1 MKLLKKYAKKILSPI
16 LNYKHR
22 CPLQLESLESRCLLN
37 GDWTGY
43 WTLSGYSFEWDT
55 DNPADVTFE
64 VLPLT
69 LILNVTEADGGGYDV
84 LALGDTD
91 TVFFEESSPDIL
103 THEYTEWDDGEY
115 IQSAMTAVQVNDNMA
130 LLVGGE
136 AGYDS
141 PGSFDINWGD
151 GWLGLMTKGFVS
163 STPRPWEG
171 KYNYQSYNIFVN
183 GLGVY
188 GDTESGQ
195 LEITD
200 LGDGDYL
207 TNPIGN
213 TDPEYM
219 DEYTLTGT
227 QLVHQDQL
235 VGGPGE
241 LYVEAGWVRR
251 GPDDT
256 LLALTAF
263 GSSYFSP
270 PFFSGDLST
279 SVTILE
285 PLPDYQY
292 KPDLTGTIN
301 MQNVP
306 ASTLPG
312 GKFTVPVTVTNSG
325 NAPVSGFVGLDVSV
339 HDNNWAPGYD
349 PGWETLIGSANAFLS
364 LQPGRQTTV
373 NIPAVLPNNMD
384 YGDYALQVELDT
396 KDAVTETDT
405 GEENNTVLSATEF
418 EVAQPQRDLTGTIN
432 LGTWTT
438 AMGGDRGSIRIII
451 KNEGNISLSGS
462 IDLNLYLSDSQQLDG
477 GETLVASYADQYV
490 SLAANQSTTL
500 YKFITLPVGL
510 PTDDYYLVADLDS
523 NNDIAEV
530 NETNNE
536 APSTSTINVAEAY
549 VDLAVSINQRGWTE
563 AMGGDRGL
571 IFINVANQGNTTARG
586 TTDITIYTST
596 DETLDGGDTLLTE
609 LTDQNVYLLPG
620 STRSFFTFVTL
631 PVGLPTDDYY
641 LLAQIEPAPALN
653 DTNTANHLAV
663 SDPINIEEAFVD
675 LSGQFGLITFRQ
687 NITAGNLG
695 IMLMSVANS
704 GNVTATGQ
712 MDLELWATSDG
723 TLDGTGD
730 YLLKTLTNQRL
741 YARPN
746 SSQFYFAILT
756 FPNTVPAGDYQ
767 FAVKIDSS
775 NDITETNETNN
786 LILSDETYTIL

>member
-16 LNYKHR
+16 ITFKPNCH
-22 CPLQLESLESRCLLN
+22 LQLESLESRCLLN

-43 WTLSGYSFEWDT
+43 WTLSGYTFEWDP
-55 DNPADVTFE
+55 DNPVDSSFE

-69 LILNVTEADGGGYDV
+69 LLLNITEADGGGYNV
-84 LALGDTD
+84 LASGDIF
-91 TVFFEESSPDIL
+91 FFEESSPGVL
-103 THEYTEWDDGEY
+103 SHEDSGWDGDDYTL
-115 IQSAMTAVQVNDNMA
+115 SAMTAVQVNDNMA
-130 LLVGGE
+130 LLAGGE

-141 PGSFDINWGD
+141 PGSLGMNWGE
-151 GWLGLMTKGFVS
+151 GWLGFMTQGFVS
-163 STPRPWEG
+163 TTPRPWVGE
-171 KYNYQSYNIFVN
+171 YNYQSYELSLADF
-183 GLGVY
+183 GVY
-188 GDTESGQ
+188 TDTGNGQ
-195 LEITD
+195 MEIID
-200 LGDGDYL
+200 SGDGKYSI
-207 TNPIGN
+207 NPIGN

-219 DEYTLTGT
+219 DEYTEVGS
-227 QLVHQDQL
+227 QLVYQEESFAPPSIVSAEYSQT
-235 VGGPGE
+235 
-241 LYVEAGWVRR
+241 RR

-256 LLALTAF
+256 LLFLWAE
-263 GSSYFSP
+263 GSSVDTG
-270 PFFSGDLST
+270 FFSSTDLSA
-279 SVTILE
+279 SVAILE

-349 PGWETLIGSANAFLS
+349 PGWETLIGSANAYLN
-364 LQPGRQTTV
+364 LQAGQQTTV
-373 NIPAVLPNNMD
+373 NISAVLPNNMD
-384 YGDYALQVELDT
+384 YGDYTLQAELDT
-396 KDAVTETDT
+396 QNAITETDT

-438 AMGGDRGSIRIII
+438 AMGGDRGLIRVIIE
-451 KNEGNISLSGS
+451 NEGNISLSGS

-609 LTDQNVYLLPG
+609 LTDQSVYLLPG

-695 IMLMSVANS
+695 IMLMSVANN

-746 SSQFYFAILT
+746 SSQLYFAILT

-775 NDITETNETNN
+775 SDITETDETNN
-786 LILSDETYTIL
+786 IFLSNNSYTVQ

>member
-1 MKLLKKYAKKILSPI
+1 MKFVKIFAKKNVTPLVTS
-16 LNYKHR
+16 KRHH
-22 CPLQLESLESRCLLN
+22 PLQLEPLEPRCLLN
-37 GDWTGY
+37 GDWTGL
-43 WTLSGYSFEWDT
+43 WALNGYSFLLEYD
-55 DNPADVTFE
+55 DFGQPDFDVAM
-64 VLPLT
+64 LT
-69 LILNVTEADGGGYDV
+69 RSLSIKESYGGYEVQVIGEQDSFF
-84 LALGDTD
+84 
-91 TVFFEESSPDIL
+91 FFELSPGIL
-103 THEYTEWDDGEY
+103 KTWEAGYDGDDYYQLGM
-115 IQSAMTAVQVNDNMA
+115 SMVQLNDNVA

-136 AGYDS
+136 VGYDS
-141 PGSFDINWGD
+141 IDMNDIYWADSWFGV
-151 GWLGLMTKGFVS
+151 MTQGFVS
-163 STPRPWEG
+163 TTPRPWSGEYSY
-171 KYNYQSYNIFVN
+171 KSYNISLDDSGVSADEDD
-183 GLGVY
+183 GLM
-188 GDTESGQ
+188 DIS
-195 LEITD
+195 D
-200 LGDGDYL
+200 LGGGQYL
-207 TNPIGN
+207 TDPIGN
-213 TDPEYM
+213 AALGNIYNQTGSVLVYQ
-219 DEYTLTGT
+219 DEVLISPDTVL
-227 QLVHQDQL
+227 
-235 VGGPGE
+235 
-241 LYVEAGWVRR
+241 AANSWVRR

-256 LLALTAF
+256 LIVLWAEGSYNTDSMTIEGLDTA
-263 GSSYFSP
+263 
-270 PFFSGDLST
+270 
-279 SVTILE
+279 VIILE

-292 KPDLTGTIN
+292 KPDLTGTII

-325 NAPVSGFVGLDVSV
+325 SAPLSGFVGLDVSV

-549 VDLAVSINQRGWTE
+549 VDLAASINQRGWTE

-596 DETLDGGDTLLTE
+596 DETLDGGDTQITE
-609 LTDQNVYLLPG
+609 LTDQSVYLLPG
-620 STRSFFTFVTL
+620 SNRSFFTFVTL

-653 DTNTANHLAV
+653 DTNTTNHLAA

-675 LSGQFGLITFRQ
+675 LSGRFGTITFLSQ
-687 NITAGNLG
+687 LNLG
-695 IMLMSVANS
+695 IISMSVANS
-704 GNVTATGQ
+704 GNVTATGN
-712 MDLELWATSDG
+712 MDLELWATNDG

-730 YLLKTLTNQRL
+730 YLLKTLTDQRL
-741 YARPN
+741 YALPGY
-746 SSQFYFAILT
+746 SQSYFTLFNLPDTIL
-756 FPNTVPAGDYQ
+756 AGSYQ
-767 FAVKIDSS
+767 FAVKIDSN
-775 NDITETNETNN
+775 NDITETDETNN
-786 LILSDETYTIL
+786 IFLSTNSYTVD